1 MNERIEK
8 FLDALN
14 DAWQRNDTAAL
25 AAFYHPD
32 TVMLPPDL
40 ETPILGRDSVV
51 ASYRDFS
58 ESATLLEFAVTR
70 YETFGFASSA
80 GTPVLQM
87 AHMYFDVRYELQ
99 GATHSE
105 SGLEIYSLLDSGD
118 TLQIVWRCQTVLDS
132 RID

>member
-1 MNERIEK
+1 MNERIGK

-14 DAWQRNDTAAL
+14 ATWQHGDPDAL

-40 ETPILGRDSVV
+40 ETPIVGRDAVV

-58 ESATLLEFAVTR
+58 ASATLLDFSVTR
-70 YETFGFASSA
+70 YETFSFASRP
-80 GTPVLQM
+80 GTPVVHM

-105 SGLEIYSLLDSGD
+105 TGLEIYSLLDSGES
-118 TLQIVWRCQTVLDS
+118 LQIVWRCQTVLDS